1 VTIIA
6 VGGLVYP
13 ILKKDGYPEGF
24 SLGLVTASGSLGL
37 LFPPSLPVILYS
49 VVASASHMEV
59 PADTLYVAG
68 VLPGLFMLALV
79 CAYGVWV
86 GRKVARSRQAFSGGE
101 LVRAA
106 WGAKWELG
114 LPVFV
119 IWLFASGRASML
131 ETAAAAMAWAV
142 VTQCLVTRD
151 VSLRRGLPRALREA
165 SALMGAVLILLSVA
179 MGLTAYL
186 VDAQIA
192 QALLTWVR
200 DHIDSPAVF
209 LLALNGLLLVVGCL
223 IDIFSAIIIVVP
235 LIAPVAAA
243 FQVDPIHLGIIF
255 LTNLELGFLTPPV
268 GMNLFLASSRF
279 GRPLLQVYRDTLP
292 FLLILAVGVLLITY
306 VPEISVGPARALGRA
321 AGVGAAIP

>member
-1 VTIIA
+1 

-13 ILKKDGYPEGF
+13 MLKRDGYPEGF

-59 PADTLYVAG
+59 PADALYIAG
-68 VLPGLFMLALV
+68 VVPGLFMLALV

-86 GRKVARSRQAFSGGE
+86 GRRVATSRQAFSGAE
-101 LVRAA
+101 LLRAA
-106 WGAKWELG
+106 WRAKWELG

-119 IWLFASGRASML
+119 IGLFASGRASML
-131 ETAAAAMAWAV
+131 ETAAAAVAWAV
-142 VTQCLVTRD
+142 VTQCLITRD
-151 VSLRRGLPRALREA
+151 VDVRRGLPRALLEA

-192 QALLTWVR
+192 EALLTWVKT
-200 DHIDSPAVF
+200 HIHSPLVF
-209 LLALNGLLLVVGCL
+209 LLALNGLLLMVGCL
-223 IDIFSAIIIVVP
+223 IDIFSAIVIVVP
-235 LIAPVAAA
+235 LIAPLGAA
-243 FQVDPIHLGIIF
+243 FQIDPIHLGIIF
-255 LTNLELGFLTPPV
+255 LANLELGFLTPPV

-279 GRPLLQVYRDTLP
+279 DRPLLKVYRDTLP
-292 FLLILAVGVLLITY
+292 FLGILALGVLLITY
-306 VPEISVGPARALGRA
+306 LPEMSTGLVRALGR
-321 AGVGAAIP
+321 GPTVELAIP